1 MERERE
7 TMANVPI
14 LIFPAGWTK
23 IFRFLVP
30 YSRVLLPKKKKDD
43 IEAAGIEMEPEQY
56 IIASFFSSLIWA
68 LLVFLLILIVQLYS
82 MAKIEDAY
90 TTPSMIFVLMFF
102 VFFMLHYI
110 YPSILSRKVADV
122 TDRLLLNV
130 MRDMWVQSTSG
141 VMLYGILQNIA
152 RADYG
157 IVSKDLQVVVR
168 EISAGERE
176 AAALER
182 AASLTRSESFRRI
195 LWHIIASMRT
205 GIGLSAALE
214 SAVNTLAADQR
225 RAIGEYGSSLNFY
238 LLMYLLFAAVVPAIL
253 ITFLSL
259 LSIFGVFSLSIELLA
274 AMVVGFVFM
283 QFTVIGFMRVSR
295 PEIA

>member
-30 YSRVLLPKKKKDD
+30 YARILLPKKKRED

-56 IIASFFSSLIWA
+56 IIASFFSSLIWG

-82 MAKIEDAY
+82 VTRIEDAY

-102 VFFMLHYI
+102 VFFILHYI

-157 IVSKDLQVVVR
+157 SVSKDLQIVVR

-176 AAALER
+176 AAALEK

-274 AMVVGFVFM
+274 AMVVGFVFI
-283 QFTVIGFMRVSR
+283 QFTIIGFMRVSR